1 MLRLTRNVERAA
13 PQHTPALPTPEDDED
28 VVDDDQHDGDATAT
42 RTRER
47 QLGERDYD
55 GEDEDKAEVDSGAG
69 SPDLFDKPFHNVHV
83 HIIMFLEM
91 NDDAIKFVDDSE
103 STQVQDEAD
112 EDAVTSSEL
121 SETSKKINKKSIRSK

>member
-1 MLRLTRNVERAA
+1 M
-13 PQHTPALPTPEDDED
+13 
-28 VVDDDQHDGDATAT
+28 
-42 RTRER
+42 RER
-47 QLGERDYD
+47 QLGEHDYD

-112 EDAVTSSEL
+112 EDAVTSSGL
-121 SETSKKINKKSIRSK
+121 SETPKKKKKKLKKQVKEVDVQRVTVSTSFRLEFCPAHRESFFSRM

>member
-1 MLRLTRNVERAA
+1 M
-13 PQHTPALPTPEDDED
+13 
-28 VVDDDQHDGDATAT
+28 
-42 RTRER
+42 RER
-47 QLGERDYD
+47 QLGEHDYD

-121 SETSKKINKKSIRSK
+121 SETSKKNKQKKYKKQVKEVDVQRVTVSTSFRLKFCQLIAKAFL